1 MPKKKKSKIY
11 FTQDTED
18 AIVEYNNETNF
29 IKRNKI
35 YNERIKYPI
44 EKLAENVLNTF
55 KFPYIDDTY
64 KNKKE
69 DLVSHIVLNLDKYS
83 QEKGKAFSYFS
94 VTAKYYLII
103 RNESKYKHLKTTL
116 SINSDETDDEG
127 YEVKHQLPDYNDVIK
142 EISTDKQEFIELLID
157 YFNKN
162 LTKMFKR
169 KRDMDIATCV
179 LVLMESYEK
188 LENFNKKNLYILVR
202 EMSGHRAQHIT
213 GVINKMKS
221 VYKKLYDEY
230 YGSGEFEDDSDDLVI
245 EGASKFF

>member
-1 MPKKKKSKIY
+1 MAKRKKNKMY

-18 AIVEYNNETNF
+18 AIVEYNNESDVL
-29 IKRNKI
+29 KRNKI
-35 YNERIKYPI
+35 FNDRIKYSI
-44 EKLAENVLNTF
+44 EKLSENVLNTF

-64 KNKKE
+64 RNKKE

-103 RNESKYKHLKTTL
+103 KNESNYKQLKTTL
-116 SINSDETDDEG
+116 SIDLDETDDEG
-127 YEVKHQLPDYNDVIK
+127 YKITHHLPDQNTEIK
-142 EISTDKQEFIELLID
+142 QISKDKREFIGLLVD
-157 YFNKN
+157 YFNNN

-179 LVLMESYEK
+179 LVLIESYEK

-213 GVINKMKS
+213 GVINKMKD
-221 VYKKLYDEY
+221 VYKKLYEQY
-230 YGSGEFEDDSDDLVI
+230 YGEGELVDDINENVLN
-245 EGASKFF
+245 GASRFF